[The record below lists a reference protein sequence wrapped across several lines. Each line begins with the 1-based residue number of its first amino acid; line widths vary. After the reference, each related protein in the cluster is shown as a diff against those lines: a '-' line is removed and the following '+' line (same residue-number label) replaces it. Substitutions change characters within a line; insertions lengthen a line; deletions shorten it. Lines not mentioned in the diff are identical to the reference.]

1 MDLTTVAAA
10 VLRPGAPTGLRDER
24 IVVSLRLVGSLLD
37 GRASLA
43 EISPDLARE
52 VRAAPADAEAT
63 LILPAGPG
71 PARIDLGG
79 RQFVVP
85 GALRDA
91 LVAVL
96 AGAVAGRGALAGAPV
111 PAAAASS
118 ATSAQLSLATEALV
132 LAASADSPA
141 ASSAAANLLAASG
154 ALRTARNES
163 VRTPGQTVGFETPV
177 FDPREPAAT
186 AERLAARVSDSGT
199 FFEAH
204 VVQWLRGDRSA
215 EAVQREAQ
223 QLVPTFS
230 DPARAEARAGVQL
243 DALHRQ
249 AIALSGPA
257 WSGQQLLLELAR
269 DPQVLPDG
277 ANGSAGNAD
286 QVYVAR
292 LKMELPRLGAIE
304 IRLRLAGESVAAS
317 VAGGHAATISEL
329 ERALPEFASALAAR
343 GLRPV
348 LLQTVGA
355 AEQESHQ

>member
-1 MDLTTVAAA
+1 
-10 VLRPGAPTGLRDER
+10 
-24 IVVSLRLVGSLLD
+24 
-37 GRASLA
+37 
-43 EISPDLARE
+43 
-52 VRAAPADAEAT
+52 
-63 LILPAGPG
+63 
-71 PARIDLGG
+71 
-79 RQFVVP
+79 
-85 GALRDA
+85 
-91 LVAVL
+91 
-96 AGAVAGRGALAGAPV
+96 
-111 PAAAASS
+111 
-118 ATSAQLSLATEALV
+118 V
-132 LAASADSPA
+132 LAASAESPA

-230 DPARAEARAGVQL
+230 DPTRAEARAGVQL

-304 IRLRLAGESVAAS
+304 IRLRLAGESVAAL
-317 VAGGHAATISEL
+317 VAGRTCGHDQRTGTRVARVRLCACRARIAAGAAADGRRGRAGIAPMSDGQPRRSAAALAYQTEDARRRRAPRIVAKGQGLVADEII
-329 ERALPEFASALAAR
+329 ERARAAGVPVHESRELAALLAQVDLDQHIPPALDMSPS
-343 GLRPV
+343 LRCWPGSYR
-348 LLQTVGA
+348 LEGRTPPEPQR
-355 AEQESHQ
+355 E